1 MCMILTLGDTLE
13 TGTMVLSKTLNCS
26 TIHMFN
32 TKPMTQQQLLQNAR
46 EVLVNSGTDSQR
58 KLLQSYAV
66 QQGRTIA
73 QIKKA
78 STFRLA
84 MWSRGL
90 KSAI

>member
-1 MCMILTLGDTLE
+1 
-13 TGTMVLSKTLNCS
+13 
-26 TIHMFN
+26 
-32 TKPMTQQQLLQNAR
+32 MTQQQLLQTAR
-46 EVLVNSGTDSQR
+46 EVLVYAGTVGTDSQR

>member
-1 MCMILTLGDTLE
+1 
-13 TGTMVLSKTLNCS
+13 
-26 TIHMFN
+26 MFN

>member
-1 MCMILTLGDTLE
+1 MRPRQVPKLLYNSFVHHRTL
-13 TGTMVLSKTLNCS
+13 
-26 TIHMFN
+26 
-32 TKPMTQQQLLQNAR
+32 MTQQQLLQNAR
-46 EVLVNSGTDSQR
+46 EVLVNAGTDSQR

>member
-1 MCMILTLGDTLE
+1 
-13 TGTMVLSKTLNCS
+13 
-26 TIHMFN
+26 
-32 TKPMTQQQLLQNAR
+32 
-46 EVLVNSGTDSQR
+46 
-58 KLLQSYAV
+58 V

-90 KSAI
+90 KSAIWQTGTRGLVKP